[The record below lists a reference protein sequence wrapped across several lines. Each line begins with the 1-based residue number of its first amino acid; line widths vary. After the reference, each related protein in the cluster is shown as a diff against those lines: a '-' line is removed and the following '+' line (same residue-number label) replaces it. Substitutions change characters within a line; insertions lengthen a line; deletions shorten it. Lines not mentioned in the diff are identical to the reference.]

1 MKKTG
6 KVVQNDNLVRDIHK
20 MTFDMGEC
28 DFRLPGQYAMIE
40 AGGVRRPYQVC
51 DFDSNRFTVVFPAD
65 GKESK
70 ILASLGPGE
79 EVTVTMGLG
88 NGFDLDAWPFAGTP
102 GSRHKMQAYPQ
113 LSKQKR
119 YLYARIVQ
127 TPGER
132 DRSTDP
138 GRQQRQGRKCFGCG
152 QTRAVYLCRRLT

>member
-6 KVVQNDNLVRDIHK
+6 KIVHNDNLVRDIYK

-88 NGFDLDAWPFAGTP
+88 NGFDLDAMPDEVLLVADE
-102 GSRHKMQAYPQ
+102 
-113 LSKQKR
+113 
-119 YLYARIVQ
+119 I
-127 TPGER
+127 
-132 DRSTDP
+132 
-138 GRQQRQGRKCFGCG
+138 GR
-152 QTRAVYLCRRLT
+152 AHV

>member
-6 KVVQNDNLVRDIHK
+6 KIVYNDNLVRDIYK

-70 ILASLGPGE
+70 ILAAQEPGD
-79 EVTVTMGLG
+79 EVIVNMGLG
-88 NGFDLDAWPFAGTP
+88 NGFDLDAMPEEVLLVADDLGIP
-102 GSRHKMQAYPQ
+102 EMLGLSRVLLVRGIRCKLILSYPSQ
-113 LSKQKR
+113 ND
-119 YLYARIVQ
+119 I
-127 TPGER
+127 
-132 DRSTDP
+132 
-138 GRQQRQGRKCFGCG
+138 
-152 QTRAVYLCRRLT
+152 